1 MTIGFSRVLLG
12 AEQGLA
18 ACARRW
24 PLGAYGSTIVASVLL
39 FMLLAGL
46 RLALP
51 TAPLFMFYSSLVVAV
66 SLSAGLGPG
75 LLATG
80 LGLVAC
86 QALHA
91 IGAPANPSA
100 PYLFAALG
108 VVASLGGELASR
120 SRRLALQRLSQ
131 REAHLRSIF
140 DTAPDAMIV
149 IDPAGLIQSYS
160 AAAYRI
166 FGWTEAEVLGRNV
179 SMLMPHPYRAEHDG
193 YLHRYQDTGERRI
206 IGVGRIVSGERKDG
220 SIFPM
225 ELNVGEVRTEHG
237 RFFTG
242 FVRDLTERQ
251 ETEARLQELQS
262 EIIHISRLSAM
273 GEMASSLAHELNQP
287 LSANANFLN
296 AAKRM
301 LEQEDRTDTRPIGAI
316 VKAAEQAVRAGEIIR
331 RLRDFL
337 ARGEGERRVESLSRL
352 VREATTLAL
361 VGAKEHGVR
370 MHYRLDP
377 AAEDVLVDRVQIQQ
391 VILNL
396 VRNAIDALRDHP
408 GRRDLAVATRL
419 RGDGMAEVSVSDTG
433 PGLAPEVAERLFQP
447 FVTTK
452 SQGMGVGLSICR
464 SIVEAHGG
472 RIWIEA
478 KKEAGAEFRFTV
490 QLAQAAENGESQ

>member
-1 MTIGFSRVLLG
+1 MTIEFSRALSSVG
-12 AEQGLA
+12 QKIA
-18 ACARRW
+18 AFADRW
-24 PLGAYGSTIVASVLL
+24 PLGAYWTTVVVSLLL
-39 FMLLAGL
+39 FVLLAGL

-51 TAPLFMFYSSLVVAV
+51 DASLFMFYSPLVVAV
-66 SLSAGLGPG
+66 SLLTGLGPG

-80 LGLVAC
+80 LGLAAC
-86 QALHA
+86 QTLYAL
-91 IGAPANPSA
+91 GAPSDPSA
-100 PYLFAALG
+100 PYLFTAVG

-120 SRRLALQRLSQ
+120 SRSVALQRLSQ

-160 AAAYRI
+160 AAAQRI
-166 FGWTEAEVLGRNV
+166 FGWSEAEIRGRNV
-179 SMLMPHPYRAEHDG
+179 SMLMPDPYRTEHDS

-206 IGVGRIVSGERKDG
+206 IGIGRIVSGERKDG

-225 ELNVGEVRTEHG
+225 ELNVGEVRTQHG
-237 RFFTG
+237 RFFTA
-242 FVRDLTERQ
+242 FVRDSTERQ

-301 LEQEDRTDTRPIGAI
+301 LEQEDRVDTRPIEAI
-316 VKAAEQAVRAGEIIR
+316 AKAAEQAIRAGEIIR

-370 MHYRLDP
+370 MQYALDP
-377 AAEDVLVDRVQIQQ
+377 TAEDVLVDRVQIQQ

-396 VRNAIDALRDHP
+396 VRNAIDALRDHA
-408 GRRDLAVATRL
+408 GRRDLTIATRL
-419 RGDGMAEVSVSDTG
+419 RDGGMAEVSVSDTG

-472 RIWIEA
+472 RIWIEP
-478 KKEAGAEFRFTV
+478 KQGAGAEFRFTV
-490 QLAQAAENGESQ
+490 RSAQGAWKGEAQ